1 MLRVVGGIVVGLL
14 VAFVIFIGFQTM
26 NLSIYPLPEGVTP
39 NDHDAFA
46 EFVSNLPITAF
57 VIVLAGYVAGSLAG
71 GFVGAKFAHSKWKV
85 IGLVIGIVL
94 TAGGAM
100 NVLSIPHPGWFV
112 ILNLLLFIPMALLGA
127 MLGRPRQSAAAP

>member
-14 VAFVIFIGFQTM
+14 VAFVIFIGFQTL

-39 NDHDAFA
+39 NDHRAFA
-46 EFVSNLPITAF
+46 EFVSGLPFTAF
-57 VIVLAGYVAGSLAG
+57 AIVLAGYVVGSLAG
-71 GFVGAKFAHSKWKV
+71 GYTGAKFAHSKWKV
-85 IGLVIGIVL
+85 IGLVIGVVL

-127 MLGRPRQSAAAP
+127 MLGRGRQSAAAA